1 MFDTILS
8 SLKSRALNQRD
19 DFDTFEEYIAHT
31 AGRGRLSTNS
41 PRAAGLGSFLKRMKH
56 FKIGRLGYDTVD
68 TVDGVDGRQ
77 MLQMLPRVVNTVDES
92 AFATDTLSEHRQC
105 EMATVLDRFVRC
117 VQIDQSIVRLDIDE
131 QKMQRFYVMLGFSLG
146 ERELYSD
153 KCVKQLYNW
162 FAVLFAE
169 TQ

>member
-19 DFDTFEEYIAHT
+19 DFDTFDEYIAHT

-56 FKIGRLGYDTVD
+56 FKIGRLGYDSVD
-68 TVDGVDGRQ
+68 TVDGDHGAGGR
-77 MLQMLPRVVNTVDES
+77 LQMLPRVCGVDTVDGS
-92 AFATDTLSEHRQC
+92 AFAIDTQQERQC

-117 VQIDQSIVRLDIDE
+117 VQIDRSVKVSIDE
-131 QKMQRFYVMLGFSLG
+131 ERMQRFHVIPII
-146 ERELYSD
+146 
-153 KCVKQLYNW
+153 W
-162 FAVLFAE
+162 FE
-169 TQ
+169 

>member
-56 FKIGRLGYDTVD
+56 FKIGRLGYDSVD
-68 TVDGVDGRQ
+68 TVDGGGGVGR
-77 MLQMLPRVVNTVDES
+77 LQMLPRVYAAQVNPVDGS
-92 AFATDTLSEHRQC
+92 ACAIDTQQDRQC

-117 VQIDQSIVRLDIDE
+117 VQIDRSLKVSIDE
-131 QKMQRFYVMLGFSLG
+131 EKMQRFYVISIT
-146 ERELYSD
+146 
-153 KCVKQLYNW
+153 YN
-162 FAVLFAE
+162 VCI
-169 TQ
+169 